1 MTETQSVP
9 KAALWMAGW
18 LALMLVTAI
27 AGRETTR
34 DLNVF
39 QIMEMRSVIGFF
51 MLLPLVRMAGG
62 FGAMRTA
69 RPLGHIA
76 RNAAHYSG
84 QLAWLYAL
92 TLIPLAELVS
102 IEFTMPFW
110 AAILAV
116 IYLGEKMNGRKI
128 AAIVLGIVGVAIV
141 VRPGAE
147 AANPGHLIMLA
158 GAVAFAVAV
167 VLVKSLTRTESVVR
181 IIFWMV
187 IVQSAIGLIPAI
199 YVWKNP
205 PLEVW
210 PWIVVIAFSGTF
222 SHFCMTRALVYA
234 DAMVVVP
241 MDFLRVP
248 LTALVGWLL
257 YAERI
262 DAYTAAGAA
271 LILVGNLLNLQRRKR
286 PVIAGG

>member
-1 MTETQSVP
+1 MNETPSVS
-9 KAALWMAGW
+9 KAALWMGGW
-18 LALMLVTAI
+18 LALMLVTMI

-51 MLLPLVRMAGG
+51 MLLPLVYAAGG
-62 FGAMRTA
+62 FKAMRTA
-69 RPLGHIA
+69 RPVGHIA

-84 QLAWLYAL
+84 QLGWLYAL

-102 IEFTMPFW
+102 IEFTMPLW

-116 IYLGEKMNGRKI
+116 IYLGEKMNARKI
-128 AAIVLGIVGVAIV
+128 AAIVLGIVGVAII
-141 VRPGAE
+141 VRPGAGT
-147 AANPGHLIMLA
+147 ADVGHLVILA
-158 GAVAFAVAV
+158 GAVAFGVSV
-167 VLVKSLTRTESVVR
+167 VLVKSLTRTDSAVR

-187 IVQSAIGLIPAI
+187 IIQSVIGLVPAI
-199 YVWKNP
+199 YVWNNP

-210 PWIVVIAFSGTF
+210 PWVVVIAFSGTF

-234 DAMVVVP
+234 DATVVVP

-248 LTALVGWLL
+248 LTALIGWLL
-257 YAERI
+257 YAEHI
-262 DAYTAAGAA
+262 DVYTAAGAT
-271 LILVGNLLNLQRRKR
+271 LILAGNLLNLQRRKR
-286 PVIAGG
+286 PIIAGG